1 MHAWINITHP
11 GFSGRQEM
19 PDDGDQWV
27 SWEQMVATL
36 RAKGEAEGRAALL
49 AREVIELRGEV
60 AKFKPLEMIL
70 AKGGDPV
77 QHLSE
82 AVLDLSAKV
91 RSMEE
96 SSRLD
101 QSEILRL
108 TRCVAEVI
116 HARLMVAKIDVQGMQ
131 SLADSITDQEMRDPD
146 NAEKVWCEKIN
157 AWFCEHSSAIPA
169 DRVLGDGMVAVP
181 REEWERLQKFERDTK
196 EADSRDCSDCAH
208 YRRSQS
214 CPGCTHPESPQNEYA
229 FDWLLAQRCEFYA
242 LRANQGGADVSDKKN
257 PTKIVT
263 TDGST
268 LYFHEVHGNQR
279 CSDCWCTYFGGCSD
293 APCSSQDRTDGKV
306 GHWSDVAPC

>member
-1 MHAWINITHP
+1 
-11 GFSGRQEM
+11 M

-169 DRVLGDGMVAVP
+169 DRVLGDGMVGVD
-181 REEWERLQKFERDTK
+181 REEWAATQD
-196 EADSRDCSDCAH
+196 
-208 YRRSQS
+208 
-214 CPGCTHPESPQNEYA
+214 
-229 FDWLLAQRCEFYA
+229 LLAQARCAAHAVEDDGQCDMTGICRAVFA
-242 LRANQGGADVSDKKN
+242 CDSLRANQGGAA
-257 PTKIVT
+257 T
-263 TDGST
+263 
-268 LYFHEVHGNQR
+268 
-279 CSDCWCTYFGGCSD
+279 
-293 APCSSQDRTDGKV
+293 
-306 GHWSDVAPC
+306 

>member
-169 DRVLGDGMVAVP
+169 DRVLGDGMVAVDA
-181 REEWERLQKFERDTK
+181 EELRALERVRM
-196 EADSRDCSDCAH
+196 EAEYVKDAFQQMGEF
-208 YRRSQS
+208 SQM
-214 CPGCTHPESPQNEYA
+214 ESIM
-229 FDWLLAQRCEFYA
+229 RA
-242 LRANQGGADVSDKKN
+242 LHELDALCANQGGAA
-257 PTKIVT
+257 T
-263 TDGST
+263 
-268 LYFHEVHGNQR
+268 
-279 CSDCWCTYFGGCSD
+279 
-293 APCSSQDRTDGKV
+293 
-306 GHWSDVAPC
+306 